1 MDPKWN
7 EPAVG
12 FEPTPADYNQ
22 LLYQLSYA
30 GISTGKI
37 LSVRADPIVTV
48 LLKCILSKI

>member
-22 LLYQLSYA
+22 LLYQLSYT
-30 GISTGKI
+30 GISLGKYS
-37 LSVRADPIVTV
+37 LCEQTR
-48 LLKCILSKI
+48 L